1 MKKLT
6 QKHSLK
12 LVTLG
17 AFLTLTLPLTTMVS
31 HAGLYRWVDAS
42 GKVHFSDKVPPA
54 IAQKG
59 HSELSQNGVEKKKVL
74 SAEEIQQIKAEEEAS
89 AEEKKLKAL
98 SIEREKQ
105 ALQGQRKHDAYL
117 LSTFDSR
124 DELINYY
131 EDKISTLSG
140 TANILIA
147 RNDSLNTKVKGL
159 LQKQSKVKNETIKNS
174 LVIEIEGLKKS
185 ILQYEKALEDNEK
198 EVILLKSQYENDLKR
213 YVELASR

>member
-12 LVTLG
+12 FVTLG
-17 AFLTLTLPLTTMVS
+17 ALLTLALTQTIMVS

-59 HSELSQNGVEKKKVL
+59 HSELTQNGVEKKKVL
-74 SAEEIQQIKAEEEAS
+74 SAEEIQQIKAEEEALS
-89 AEEKKLKAL
+89 EAKKLEAL
-98 SIEREKQ
+98 SIEKEKQ
-105 ALQGQRKHDAYL
+105 AQLGKRKHDAYL
-117 LSTFDSR
+117 LSTFDSK

-147 RNDSLNTKVKGL
+147 RNDSLNLKVKKVIK
-159 LQKQSKVKNETIKNS
+159 KQTLTKNDTTKKALAAKLAN
-174 LVIEIEGLKKS
+174 LKKS
-185 ILQYEKALEDNEK
+185 ISQYEKALEENEK
-198 EVILLKSQYENDLKR
+198 EVLNLKNQYERDLSR
-213 YVELASR
+213 FQELANR